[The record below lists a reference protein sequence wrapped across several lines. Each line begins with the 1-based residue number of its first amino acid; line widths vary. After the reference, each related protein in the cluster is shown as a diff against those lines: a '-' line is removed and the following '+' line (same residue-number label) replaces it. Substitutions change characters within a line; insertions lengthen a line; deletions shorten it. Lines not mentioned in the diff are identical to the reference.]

1 MMPIGEVARQAGL
14 NTSAIRYYE
23 RVGLLAAPER
33 SSGRRRYGPDVLAR
47 LTVIRFARDNG
58 FTVREIRDL
67 LTGRPYSTRLRTLA
81 RERIRSLDLAIAQ
94 ARAMQAV
101 LRSALRCHCLD
112 VTECGRRLSRAAP
125 RSLPRGG
132 SGNRLAGASRRCL

>member
-14 NTSAIRYYE
+14 RTSAIRYYE
-23 RVGLLAAPER
+23 RAGLLPVPER
-33 SSGRRRYGPDVLAR
+33 ASGRRRYGPDVLAR
-47 LTVIRFARDNG
+47 LTVIRFARGNG

-67 LTGRPYSTRLRTLA
+67 LGGKPYSARLRTLA
-81 RERIRSLDLAIAQ
+81 RARIHSLDRAIAQ

-112 VTECGRRLSRAAP
+112 VTECGRRLGRTAPAAHGP
-125 RSLPRGG
+125 TP
-132 SGNRLAGASRRCL
+132 ARR